1 MNQTVREHTF
11 PSGQRL
17 ELAHGDITDEKVDA
31 IINAANA
38 HLAHGAGVA
47 GAILRKGGRQVQI
60 ESDQWVSTH
69 GMVSH
74 AEPAYTSA
82 GSLPCRYVIHAVG
95 PRWGEGEEEIKLA
108 AAVRGSLA
116 RAERLSLGSIAF
128 PAISTGIF
136 GFPVLLA
143 AQVILATIAV
153 YLEEHPSS
161 SLHLVRVVIFDQ
173 VSLAI
178 FIKEWD
184 QDDHLRA

>member
-31 IINAANA
+31 IVNAANA

-47 GAILRKGGRQVQI
+47 GAILRKGGRQIQL
-60 ESDQWVSTH
+60 ESDQWVRLH
-69 GMVSH
+69 GAVTH

-95 PRWGEGEEEIKLA
+95 PRWGEGDEENKLA

-116 RAERLSLGSIAF
+116 RAEQLGLGSIAF

-143 AQVILATIAV
+143 AQVILSTIAIS
-153 YLEEHPSS
+153 LEKQPPSS
-161 SLHLVRVVIFDQ
+161 LQLVRVVLFDQ
-173 VSLAI
+173 VSLTI
-178 FIKEWD
+178 FTKEWD
-184 QDDHLRA
+184 QDDHLRP